1 MYSQACV
8 MGFVLFNEAI
18 FLARDI
24 ADCLLEDDPFE
35 NWDAIKN
42 KKGEAAHRWIGTSP
56 RTDLI

>member
-8 MGFVLFNEAI
+8 MGFVSFNEAI

-42 KKGEAAHRWIGTSP
+42 KKRGGGSSVDWNIAE
-56 RTDLI
+56 D